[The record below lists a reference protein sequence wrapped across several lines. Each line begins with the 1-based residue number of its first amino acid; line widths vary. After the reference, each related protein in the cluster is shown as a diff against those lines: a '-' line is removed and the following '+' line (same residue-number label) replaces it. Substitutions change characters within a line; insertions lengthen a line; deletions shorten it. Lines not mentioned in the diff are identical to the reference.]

1 MAPAP
6 ARAGSSRRG
15 AAPLLWGLAGAL
27 LALPACEQPVPPE
40 PEPREVRGANSAT
53 KPAEK
58 PAPQGAS
65 GTRPVAKVPVSPD
78 DPLQGKFTLE
88 DALEGLP
95 GEGKLVAL
103 IKTSLGSLSCE
114 LYEDKAPITVAN
126 FVGLARGKRPWK
138 SESGWITRR
147 FYDNT
152 VIHRVVSG
160 FVIQGGR
167 PFDTVDGGPGYVIP
181 DENWSGAKHD
191 EAGLLCM
198 ANEGP
203 NTGGSQ
209 FFIMAARSAPQLD
222 GSYTIFGSC
231 FQTDVVD
238 AISRVKAFG
247 ERPAEDVILKQVVI
261 KRAPRW

>member
-1 MAPAP
+1 MLAATPALVLCTP
-6 ARAGSSRRG
+6 STST
-15 AAPLLWGLAGAL
+15 P
-27 LALPACEQPVPPE
+27 EPVPTSTPT
-40 PEPREVRGANSAT
+40 ANEAADERSTTSTQPAT
-53 KPAEK
+53 TRDH
-58 PAPQGAS
+58 AS
-65 GTRPVAKVPVSPD
+65 SGQVPISKD
-78 DPLQGKFTLE
+78 DPLQGSFTLE
-88 DALEGLP
+88 QAQAGIDGA
-95 GEGKLVAL
+95 GELAVEFH
-103 IKTSLGSLSCE
+103 TSMGQIDCE
-114 LYEDKAPITVAN
+114 LWAERAPLTVAN